1 MVSELSEISSYYRAA
16 LAVLRFVEHRRPT
29 DRRFGPNANA
39 RWQTFQGDLT
49 TADRLDLLIRDANA
63 EWPGALGGATAFGLR
78 AVAEDE
84 AFGSEWTPL
93 DPVEG
98 EEIWRSGETPTSVG
112 DALGAVARCWGL
124 ELSAAVSV
132 GEIGPAEKLVVVG
145 PSAIASVVAAF
156 AEGQDLDWADQVV
169 CVATPPGHRQLA
181 AVATALLNQNKRAEL
196 LSAETAPASLAQRR
210 LILSDDAHAH
220 DKAWAET
227 LKGAA

>member
-1 MVSELSEISSYYRAA
+1 MDSSNISAYYKASLA
-16 LAVLRFVEHRRPT
+16 LLRFVEHRRPT
-29 DRRFGPNANA
+29 DRRFGPNADA

-63 EWPGALGGATAFGLR
+63 EWPGALGAGAVFDLR

-84 AFGSEWTPL
+84 AFGSEWAPL

-98 EEIWRSGETPTSVG
+98 EEIWRSGADPTSLG
-112 DALGAVARCWGL
+112 EALDAVAGCWGL
-124 ELSAAVSV
+124 KLSDAVSV

-156 AEGQDLDWADQVV
+156 AEGKDLDWADQVA

-181 AVATALLNQNKRAEL
+181 AIATALLNLNKPAAL
-196 LSAETAPASLAQRR
+196 YDPETAPPALRGRR
-210 LILSDDAHAH
+210 LIVSTDAHP
-220 DKAWAET
+220 DDRAWADNI
-227 LKGAA
+227 KGAS